1 MAHWQFCQFDAS
13 ETGLYD
19 AEQPVI
25 HRICA
30 VSFAVLI
37 ALPFTA
43 PFAMFD
49 WRDAAVRSRATSVV
63 DVATAAASD
72 DGPVWSD
79 RSGRHHHAMQLA
91 ALNSGHASPGVACL
105 FSTPLSPSAM
115 TLVPHDTSVIA
126 TVLRIESLPERTG

>member
-1 MAHWQFCQFDAS
+1 MQRRTGSFAS
-13 ETGLYD
+13 LTRLEPASTMP
-19 AEQPVI
+19 EQPVI

-30 VSFAVLI
+30 ISFVVMI

-49 WRDAAVRSRATSVV
+49 LRDSAVRSRAAAVF
-63 DVATAAASD
+63 DAAAAAAPD

-91 ALNSGHASPGVACL
+91 ALNSGHASPGVAFL
-105 FSTPLSPSAM
+105 FHTPLSPSAV
-115 TLVPHDTSVIA
+115 TSVPHDTSVIA
-126 TVLRIESLPERTG
+126 TVLRV